1 MNILLGVSSII
12 STGNPGNP
20 IPRDCKE
27 VYQRGC
33 TQDGVYTIDPHCPN
47 QKPFKVYCNNQY
59 TVFQRRMDGSENFTR
74 GWADY
79 VLGFSSVWGEQ
90 WLGLE
95 KIHCLT
101 IQELPELKW
110 ELTWLISEEIR
121 NTPTTTSLWSGMLL
135 VSTSYKLQV
144 TGELW
149 ETAYFMAVVYT
160 TSMEWHSPHDRDNDL
175 NIGGNCAQHRKGGWW
190 YNFCMLSQLNG
201 IYYHDTIPTGWE
213 AVLRYTFPRHTNSLK
228 FAEWNSE
235 LKTSQKSV
243 TMDTLIPLHRT
254 T

>member
-1 MNILLGVSSII
+1 MLGISSIT

-59 TVFQRRMDGSENFTR
+59 TVFQRRMDGSENFNR

-79 VLGFSSVWGEQ
+79 VLGFGSVWGEQ

-101 IQELPELKW
+101 TRTARTDMRIDMADFRGDKKYAYYNFFMVGNAA
-110 ELTWLISEEIR
+110 SK
-121 NTPTTTSLWSGMLL
+121 
-135 VSTSYKLQV
+135 YKLQV
-144 TGELW
+144 VGYSG
-149 ETAYFMAVVYT
+149 TAGDSILYRSGV
-160 TSMEWHSPHDRDNDL
+160 DN
-175 NIGGNCAQHRKGGWW
+175 
-190 YNFCMLSQLNG
+190 LNG
-201 IYYHDTIPTGWE
+201 MAFST
-213 AVLRYTFPRHTNSLK
+213 RQR
-228 FAEWNSE
+228 
-235 LKTSQKSV
+235 Q
-243 TMDTLIPLHRT
+243 
-254 T
+254 